1 MDILL
6 LHRLTFNRPLP
17 MERTSTF
24 RLFCIALILGTI
36 FGITSCKHKTEI
48 KPELLA
54 VKEAVL
60 QLDSMSIYLQG
71 WEPNDT
77 TYVPF
82 DDSAMED
89 LIEREQPSHPI
100 YDTLDVASLHP
111 TQEQYDKAK
120 ESWSVFKNL
129 CTNDRYAE
137 ALAHFNDAH
146 NDLILFLK
154 HSTLRYKFYKSVVL
168 PLMIEYEGVES
179 AIGKYITYL
188 ELQQSQAEVSIA
200 LGEIQGNNY
209 VPEVYP
215 YILMDLAEGYVM
227 TGDLER
233 GMGLISNIIA
243 SFNILTED
251 IIFANFQGVSTGAK
265 LQQMTGDIE
274 SAIYIWEDFKRFL
287 SEYSDLA
294 DSAEELAYYGD
305 LADEYIKQLRDL
317 E

>member
-1 MDILL
+1 
-6 LHRLTFNRPLP
+6 

>member
-1 MDILL
+1 
-6 LHRLTFNRPLP
+6 
-17 MERTSTF
+17 
-24 RLFCIALILGTI
+24 
-36 FGITSCKHKTEI
+36 
-48 KPELLA
+48 
-54 VKEAVL
+54 
-60 QLDSMSIYLQG
+60 
-71 WEPNDT
+71 
-77 TYVPF
+77 
-82 DDSAMED
+82 MED
-89 LIEREQPSHPI
+89 LIEREQTSHPI
-100 YDTLDVASLHP
+100 YQTLDVASLHP

-146 NDLILFLK
+146 NDLILYLK

-179 AIGKYITYL
+179 AIGKYIAYL

-233 GMGLISNIIA
+233 GMGLISNIIS
-243 SFNILTED
+243 SFNILTKD

-287 SEYSDLA
+287 SEYSELA